1 MTGLYNF
8 LAVNKKYAVSA
19 YRIQRKI
26 KGLLCKVY
34 TPIKATSIFGTSGLV
49 EYESTYTEEKYL
61 VFNLFQ
67 ESDSGGLDFAPFI
80 TDPYILT
87 LYDEKL
93 PLRAKVEIDFYGRV
107 YNFSVDTHRSFTPHV
122 GEQLFIGN
130 MLVAAT

>member
-19 YRIQRKI
+19 YKVQRRV

-34 TPIKATSIFGTSGLV
+34 EPIKATSIFGNKGSVLYKDSYV
-49 EYESTYTEEKYL
+49 EEKYL

-80 TDPYILT
+80 TEPYILT
-87 LYDEKL
+87 LYDERL
-93 PLRAKVEIDFYGRV
+93 PLRARVEVDFYGRV

-122 GEQLFIGN
+122 EEQLFIGN